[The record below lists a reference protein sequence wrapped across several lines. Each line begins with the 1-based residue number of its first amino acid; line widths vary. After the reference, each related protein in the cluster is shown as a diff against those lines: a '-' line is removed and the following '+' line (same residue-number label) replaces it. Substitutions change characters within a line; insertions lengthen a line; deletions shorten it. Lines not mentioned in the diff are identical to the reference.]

1 MDKTGTRR
9 VKTITPKKGLPMEGN
24 DSSNLD
30 APQPCILLVTGLMAA
45 GKSTLAQLLAERLPK
60 SVHLRGDSFRRMIV
74 NGRAEMDFVLTDEAL
89 RQLRLRYRIAAN
101 AARLYF
107 EAGFTVVHQDIIL
120 GSDLEEVIRHYA
132 DLPLH
137 VVVLAPSP
145 ETVARREAERPKT
158 GYRDASD
165 ILNFNRVLHE
175 ETPRLGLW
183 LDTSDL
189 TPGKTADTILSRLS
203 EARISNASA
212 ETDAASR

>member
-1 MDKTGTRR
+1 
-9 VKTITPKKGLPMEGN
+9 MEGN
-24 DSSNLD
+24 DITNPD
-30 APQPCILLVTGLMAA
+30 VPQPYILLVTGLMAA

-74 NGRAEMDFVLTDEAL
+74 NGRAEMDFELTDEAA
-89 RQLRLRYRIAAN
+89 RQLHLRYRIAAN

-107 EAGFTVVHQDIIL
+107 EGGFTVVHQDIIL
-120 GSDLEEVIRHYA
+120 GSDLEEVIRHYT

-145 ETVARREAERPKT
+145 EAVARREAERPKT

-165 ILNFNRVLHE
+165 IHNFNRVLHE

-189 TPGKTADTILSRLS
+189 TPAKTVDTILSRLS
-203 EARISNASA
+203 EARSSKAHNERDSQKQG
-212 ETDAASR
+212 DYPFP